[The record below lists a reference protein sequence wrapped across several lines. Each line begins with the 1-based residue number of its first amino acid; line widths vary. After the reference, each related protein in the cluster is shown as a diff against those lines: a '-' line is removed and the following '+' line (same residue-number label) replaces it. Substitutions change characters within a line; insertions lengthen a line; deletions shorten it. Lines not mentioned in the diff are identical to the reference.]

1 MRIGIVFPQTEVTS
15 NYSEIQEYAQFS
27 EELGY
32 DHILAYDHILG
43 ANADSRPGWKG
54 AYRHSDTFYEP
65 FILFSFLPIVL
76 LQNFFYDLICL
87 VQFFI

>member
-1 MRIGIVFPQTEVTS
+1 MFDLLKNKKGSDHALRPDRLV
-15 NYSEIQEYAQFS
+15 
-27 EELGY
+27 ELALW
-32 DHILAYDHILG
+32 I
-43 ANADSRPGWKG
+43 
-54 AYRHSDTFYEP
+54 P